1 MTKLKKMGLLL
12 LAVVLIFSLT
22 GCGDDKEKVAIG
34 DDEVIAKFDGGEIT
48 KKDFD
53 TYMGI
58 AYFFDPSLKQYLGS
72 ADEENQVAVI
82 DAYLGTYIGEKYLA
96 NQIADNKELTKK
108 AKETLAIFEKGMI
121 EELGDN
127 KKYEAALKAEKITSD
142 DLLEYMVRY
151 YKAEEYLV
159 NKAYQENK
167 EIFSIASVSHIL
179 IAFEDRTEEAAEVL
193 ARDILD
199 QLKAGADF
207 AELAVKYTDD
217 TGSLETG
224 GTYEDV
230 PVALWVPEFREAA
243 INLPL
248 NELSDL
254 VKTDY
259 GYHIIKVSKRELPEL
274 KDVTEEGRNIVF
286 SYVYED
292 FIMNELDSI
301 LR

>member
-22 GCGDDKEKVAIG
+22 GCGDDEEKVAIG